1 MFKRMGDCCLG
12 PPPAAAG
19 NGGMRQQLSSL
30 RAGLHP
36 VTGLRLPAPS
46 GSSAL
51 GNGTYSRL
59 RPAAGTNNDFVPYV
73 PGSFEPAA
81 PTGDS
86 ADRKRWLMRG
96 RVLCKISS
104 EAARLR
110 RMRRKE
116 AKAEV
121 KELIDSFLVAASG
134 EEVVGTQPASDQE
147 DEDFWMSLPAQSSH
161 DRRHIREIPTQAPR
175 NYPGKF
181 VKSRADALR
190 AAMIHGEDV
199 SCPNG

>member
-1 MFKRMGDCCLG
+1 
-12 PPPAAAG
+12 
-19 NGGMRQQLSSL
+19 MRQRLSSL

-46 GSSAL
+46 GNSAL

-59 RPAAGTNNDFVPYV
+59 RPTTGPVNGFAPYV
-73 PGSFEPAA
+73 PASFEPIA

-86 ADRKRWLMRG
+86 ADRKRRLMRG

-110 RMRRKE
+110 RMRRKA

-121 KELIDSFLVAASG
+121 NELIESFMIAASG
-134 EEVVGTQPASDQE
+134 EEAGSTHPASDQE
-147 DEDFWMSLPAQSSH
+147 EEDFWKNLPAPSSR
-161 DRRHIREIPTQAPR
+161 DCRHIQDIPTQATR
-175 NYPGKF
+175 NYPGKP
-181 VKSRADALR
+181 VRSRAEALR
-190 AAMIHGEDV
+190 AARTHT
-199 SCPNG
+199 